1 LRGVG
6 SVGALVAVLVLC
18 VVGTASAKPN
28 GAIVVGTTSSVQ
40 KLNPAVMT
48 NFLDFQAMGLIY
60 EPLVTLGPKLQ
71 VEPELATSW
80 KVASNGLSLTF
91 NLRHGV
97 VFDDGSPLTS
107 ADVKA
112 TLQYIQT
119 PSTGAAAASYLASVK
134 TITTPNKY
142 TVVLNL
148 SHSDSSLIFGLTS
161 RNMAIVS
168 AKAIAANTLTTKPDG
183 TGPFKFASYSP
194 NNSFVVS
201 ANTKYWGGAPKLGQ
215 ITFRTIPDEQS
226 IGSAVQ
232 AGTVQIGLLTEPQV
246 VQQLQGQS
254 LTTDKVLALN
264 YRALMIQSTGPFANV
279 NARLA
284 VQCAIDRKAVLQAA
298 VLGGGKVV
306 GPVPQGPFASNA
318 NSGVCAHQNLKDA
331 KAYLAKNGTPS
342 GFSFSVMTSEELDG
356 TSTAQAT
363 TIQAE
368 LAQVGIQMNIDNL
381 AGSAYIQ
388 NWLKGQFQAT
398 LAENGANPSPYIMYG
413 RYFGTGASLKVPA
426 GFSSPILQS
435 LLAKGDAS
443 NSAAA
448 QTKTYQQLNSQL
460 VNNAVWVWLFNAYDY
475 YVLSSHVHGFTA
487 LPNEQL
493 TSLATATTS

>member
-1 LRGVG
+1 
-6 SVGALVAVLVLC
+6 
-18 VVGTASAKPN
+18 
-28 GAIVVGTTSSVQ
+28 
-40 KLNPAVMT
+40 
-48 NFLDFQAMGLIY
+48 
-60 EPLVTLGPKLQ
+60 
-71 VEPELATSW
+71 
-80 KVASNGLSLTF
+80 
-91 NLRHGV
+91 
-97 VFDDGSPLTS
+97 
-107 ADVKA
+107 
-112 TLQYIQT
+112 
-119 PSTGAAAASYLASVK
+119 
-134 TITTPNKY
+134 
-142 TVVLNL
+142 
-148 SHSDSSLIFGLTS
+148 
-161 RNMAIVS
+161 MAIVS

-426 GFSSPILQS
+426 GFSSPILPVAACQGRREQLGGGADEDLPAAQQS
-435 LLAKGDAS
+435 VGEQRGVGVVVQRLRLLRALVARARLHGIAERAAHEPGHRDHLLADWHRCRSPTPAS
-443 NSAAA
+443 PPPRPSRQARQRARRGGRG
-448 QTKTYQQLNSQL
+448 
-460 VNNAVWVWLFNAYDY
+460 AVSGAG
-475 YVLSSHVHGFTA
+475 SRGRSRARSGR
-487 LPNEQL
+487 
-493 TSLATATTS
+493 